1 MRIKRYH
8 VVSAPDAG
16 ALQNEI
22 SKLLPE
28 GWQPFGQMII
38 TEPSNESSERF
49 FQVVVQYEG
58 EIRS

>member
-8 VVSAPDAG
+8 VVSAVDSSTLESEVG
-16 ALQNEI
+16 
-22 SKLLPE
+22 KLIPE
-28 GWQPFGQMII
+28 GWQPFGQMLI
-38 TEPSNESSERF
+38 TEPSNESGERF